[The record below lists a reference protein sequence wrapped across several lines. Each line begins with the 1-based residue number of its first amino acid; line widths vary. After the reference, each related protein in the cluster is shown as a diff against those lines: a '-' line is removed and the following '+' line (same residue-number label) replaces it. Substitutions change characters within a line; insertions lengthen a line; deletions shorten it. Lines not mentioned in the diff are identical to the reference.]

1 MSKNSIK
8 VIKQKDSVRPSD
20 KPAVELDEKKIV
32 TEKDR
37 DMRNTVKSWISER
50 RENDNKER
58 GRSARRLFSWSEEQ
72 AA

>member
-8 VIKQKDSVRPSD
+8 VIKQKDSARSSN
-20 KPAVELDEKKIV
+20 KPAVPLDEKKIV
-32 TEKDR
+32 SEKDR

-58 GRSARRLFSWSEEQ
+58 GRSARLFSWSEER
-72 AA
+72 AV